1 MTIDI
6 QTQDVYAAVDGG
18 EDEHGDVGFET
29 RLAETIVNDEL
40 VPAAGNDLN
49 RDRLQLVGALIAA
62 AYVEDNGGGDVE
74 SISQQSA
81 SVSFD
86 TDNALTLWRRAKQL
100 DPTDRLGQMDKP
112 AASLGVP
119 DHFDID
125 YHGAHGWHHGGY

>member
-6 QTQDVYAAVDGG
+6 QTQDVYAALDGG
-18 EDEHGDVGFET
+18 EDEHGDVAFET

-49 RDRLQLVGALIAA
+49 RDRLKLVGALIAA

-86 TDNALTLWRRAKQL
+86 TDNALTLWRRAKQA

-119 DHFDID
+119 DHFDTD
-125 YHGAHGWHHGGY
+125 YYGVHGGNDGWY